1 MLGRLARWLRILGCD
16 VAYGSHLAGRTL
28 VDCARRE
35 GRMLLTRDTRLVR
48 RRDLPP
54 YVFVR
59 SDRFRDQLREV
70 AAAVPLDGTDFL
82 RRCLDC
88 NVLLEEV
95 RRETARDRVPPFVC
109 ETAARL
115 RRSP

>member
-1 MLGRLARWLRILGCD
+1 
-16 VAYGSHLAGRTL
+16 
-28 VDCARRE
+28 
-35 GRMLLTRDTRLVR
+35 MLLTRDTRLVR

-95 RRETARDRVPPFVC
+95 RRETARDRVPPFVW
-109 ETAARL
+109 ETAERFLDCPRCRRLYWPATHRARMQEEL
-115 RRSP
+115 AALGLEAHA